1 MQSQAQSRKR
11 PAPGTSPMVQQQP
24 TPPQPA
30 YSYQQM
36 SENPDFSNFDFSQ
49 HFNPDQSQN
58 FNDPI
63 FSPNNDFAYLQNTSQ
78 PAAYGGNVTA
88 PASASTDLIRRPRG
102 QQLAVPGSAQQQEQW
117 NGGFGGMNGQNEDDD
132 EQDLD
137 RKVQL
142 AKRDAQGK
150 RKQIPPFVQKLSSF
164 LDSSHTDLIRWSDD
178 GRSFIVL
185 DEDEFARTLIPELF
199 KHNNY
204 ASFVRQLNMYGF
216 HKTVNITDGSLRQSE
231 KARKGVKPPSMY
243 SHPYF
248 RKNRPDLL
256 WLIQKP
262 STKSGAKRKRDGAI
276 KDEYA
281 SDEERSFSPGP
292 AGAPVGELLAPGP
305 SGGDGASGQEM
316 ATLPRNELTSVR
328 HELQRLQSQQRFI
341 SKMITQLKEQNDAF
355 YRQASAFQALHDRH
369 ENSINAIL
377 TFLATFYNRS
387 LESHGGAQNLV
398 NLFNSNVQNQNQEQ
412 DRVVEEFNDGASDN
426 SGQVQRFPKKPQL
439 LLGAGPVA
447 SYQQQMARQQR
458 GQANTQ
464 PNSERS
470 SLSPPNA
477 GSQRGS
483 ASSARPER
491 PSNLKPNSSASPV
504 VKTDA
509 PTPSMLNHV
518 PENDQMMSLI
528 NSVNAT
534 NADTPSTA
542 APVFDFTSALDHY
555 QNANGNT
562 PLTPQQRDDMLALMA
577 ANQQQQ
583 PGNASSSGGG
593 GPRHHD
599 NALISPQPPAM
610 PDLEQLKQ
618 TQHQLDMLTN
628 LQKQQDEKVQELN
641 RKLQPLSPTGAIP
654 GLHGQPAA
662 ASSDENPF
670 DFPGAPGDYDPNAFI
685 DFDDGSWGGPPASS
699 SSHHPASAAAA
710 GGRNFNDDDD
720 DNALN
725 FDFGNGPIGSGET
738 GEINW
743 DFTNDSGGDM
753 FQTSGGGSGTGTTPG
768 MGMGVFGGGGGDGDG
783 GSWGGEEEEE
793 ARDGGYGSGGGG
805 GAGAGAGHGNGVD
818 GGGGG
823 RVESVS
829 SSSAAASPRPQ
840 PAAGGGGGG
849 GGEEASPGTTTT
861 TTTTPN
867 KRPRR
872 S

>member
-1 MQSQAQSRKR
+1 
-11 PAPGTSPMVQQQP
+11 
-24 TPPQPA
+24 
-30 YSYQQM
+30 
-36 SENPDFSNFDFSQ
+36 
-49 HFNPDQSQN
+49 
-58 FNDPI
+58 
-63 FSPNNDFAYLQNTSQ
+63 
-78 PAAYGGNVTA
+78 
-88 PASASTDLIRRPRG
+88 
-102 QQLAVPGSAQQQEQW
+102 
-117 NGGFGGMNGQNEDDD
+117 
-132 EQDLD
+132 
-137 RKVQL
+137 
-142 AKRDAQGK
+142 
-150 RKQIPPFVQKLSSF
+150 
-164 LDSSHTDLIRWSDD
+164 
-178 GRSFIVL
+178 
-185 DEDEFARTLIPELF
+185 
-199 KHNNY
+199 
-204 ASFVRQLNMYGF
+204 MYGF

-262 STKSGAKRKRDGAI
+262 STKSGAKRKRDGGI
-276 KDEYA
+276 KDDYA
-281 SDEERSFSPGP
+281 SDDERSFSPGP
-292 AGAPVGELLAPGP
+292 AGAPVGELPAPGP

-458 GQANTQ
+458 GQATTQ

-470 SLSPPNA
+470 SLSPPNG
-477 GSQRGS
+477 GSQRDS

-491 PSNLKPNSSASPV
+491 LPNLKPNSSASPV

-509 PTPSMLNHV
+509 PTPNMLNQV

-534 NADTPSTA
+534 NANTPSTA
-542 APVFDFTSALDHY
+542 APAFDFTSALDHY
-555 QNANGNT
+555 QNANGNA

-577 ANQQQQ
+577 ANQQQ
-583 PGNASSSGGG
+583 PGNSSSGGH
-593 GPRHHD
+593 RND
-599 NALISPQPPAM
+599 NNALISPQPPAM

-618 TQHQLDMLTN
+618 TQQQLDMLTN

-654 GLHGQPAA
+654 GLHGQQPAP
-662 ASSDENPF
+662 DDNPF

-685 DFDDGSWGGPPASS
+685 DFDDGAWGPSAS
-699 SSHHPASAAAA
+699 SSHHHPAT
-710 GGRNFNDDDD
+710 GGSSGGQNNDDDD
-720 DNALN
+720 DALN
-725 FDFGNGPIGSGET
+725 FDFGNGPIGTGET

-753 FQTSGGGSGTGTTPG
+753 FQTSGGSGSGTGW
-768 MGMGVFGGGGGDGDG
+768 GGFSGGAAGGGPSGGGEAQDDGFTAAAAAAGAGGGDGGDG
-783 GSWGGEEEEE
+783 
-793 ARDGGYGSGGGG
+793 
-805 GAGAGAGHGNGVD
+805 

-829 SSSAAASPRPQ
+829 SSATASPSQ
-840 PAAGGGGGG
+840 PPAGGGG
-849 GGEEASPGTTTT
+849 GGEEEVVGTR
-861 TTTTPN
+861 TPN
-867 KRPRR
+867 KRARR

>member
-1 MQSQAQSRKR
+1 
-11 PAPGTSPMVQQQP
+11 
-24 TPPQPA
+24 
-30 YSYQQM
+30 
-36 SENPDFSNFDFSQ
+36 
-49 HFNPDQSQN
+49 
-58 FNDPI
+58 
-63 FSPNNDFAYLQNTSQ
+63 
-78 PAAYGGNVTA
+78 
-88 PASASTDLIRRPRG
+88 
-102 QQLAVPGSAQQQEQW
+102 
-117 NGGFGGMNGQNEDDD
+117 
-132 EQDLD
+132 
-137 RKVQL
+137 
-142 AKRDAQGK
+142 
-150 RKQIPPFVQKLSSF
+150 
-164 LDSSHTDLIRWSDD
+164 
-178 GRSFIVL
+178 
-185 DEDEFARTLIPELF
+185 
-199 KHNNY
+199 
-204 ASFVRQLNMYGF
+204 MYGF

-276 KDEYA
+276 KDDYA
-281 SDEERSFSPGP
+281 SDDERSFSPGP
-292 AGAPVGELLAPGP
+292 AGAPVGELPAPGP
-305 SGGDGASGQEM
+305 SGGGDGASGQEM

-412 DRVVEEFNDGASDN
+412 DRVVEEFNDGASEN

-458 GQANTQ
+458 GQATTQ

-509 PTPSMLNHV
+509 PTPNMLNQV

-534 NADTPSTA
+534 NANTPSTA
-542 APVFDFTSALDHY
+542 APAFDFTSALDHY
-555 QNANGNT
+555 QTANGNA

-577 ANQQQQ
+577 ANQPQQ
-583 PGNASSSGGG
+583 PSNSSSSTTAG

-628 LQKQQDEKVQELN
+628 LQKQQDAKVQELN

-654 GLHGQPAA
+654 GLHGQSA
-662 ASSDENPF
+662 SDENPF
-670 DFPGAPGDYDPNAFI
+670 DFPGAAPGDYDPNAFI
-685 DFDDGSWGGPPASS
+685 DFDDGAWGPASS
-699 SSHHPASAAAA
+699 ASARHASPAAAA
-710 GGRNFNDDDD
+710 GQKVDDHDDD
-720 DNALN
+720 ALN
-725 FDFGNGPIGSGET
+725 FDFGNGPIGSGAGEGV

-753 FQTSGGGSGTGTTPG
+753 FQTSADGTTG
-768 MGMGVFGGGGGDGDG
+768 GFGGGFGDG
-783 GSWGGEEEEE
+783 GSWGEE
-793 ARDGGYGSGGGG
+793 AHAGGGG
-805 GAGAGAGHGNGVD
+805 GGGGGGWDGGDGGEGEGGA

-829 SSSAAASPRPQ
+829 SSSATASPRQ
-840 PAAGGGGGG
+840 PPAGGGG
-849 GGEEASPGTTTT
+849 GGEESVGRAS
-861 TTTTPN
+861 TPN
-867 KRPRR
+867 KRSRR

>member
-262 STKSGAKRKRDGAI
+262 STKSGAKRKRDGGI
-276 KDEYA
+276 KDDYA
-281 SDEERSFSPGP
+281 SDDERSFSPGP
-292 AGAPVGELLAPGP
+292 AGAPVGELPAPGP

-458 GQANTQ
+458 GQATTQ

-470 SLSPPNA
+470 SLSPPNG
-477 GSQRGS
+477 GSQRDS

-491 PSNLKPNSSASPV
+491 LPNLKPNSSASPV

-509 PTPSMLNHV
+509 PTPNMLNQV

-534 NADTPSTA
+534 NANTPSTA
-542 APVFDFTSALDHY
+542 APAFDFTSALDHY
-555 QNANGNT
+555 QNANGNA

-577 ANQQQQ
+577 ANQQQ
-583 PGNASSSGGG
+583 PGNSSSGGH
-593 GPRHHD
+593 RND
-599 NALISPQPPAM
+599 NNALISPQPPAM

-618 TQHQLDMLTN
+618 TQQQLDMLTN

-654 GLHGQPAA
+654 GLHGQQPAP
-662 ASSDENPF
+662 DDNPF

-685 DFDDGSWGGPPASS
+685 DFDDGAWGPSAS
-699 SSHHPASAAAA
+699 SSHHHPAT
-710 GGRNFNDDDD
+710 GGSSGGQNNDDDD
-720 DNALN
+720 DALN
-725 FDFGNGPIGSGET
+725 FDFGNGPIGTGET

-753 FQTSGGGSGTGTTPG
+753 FQTSGGSGSGTGW
-768 MGMGVFGGGGGDGDG
+768 GGFSGGAAGGGPSGGGEAQDDGFTAAAAAAGAGGGDGGDG
-783 GSWGGEEEEE
+783 
-793 ARDGGYGSGGGG
+793 
-805 GAGAGAGHGNGVD
+805 

-829 SSSAAASPRPQ
+829 SSATASPSQ
-840 PAAGGGGGG
+840 PPAGGGG
-849 GGEEASPGTTTT
+849 GGEEEVVGTR
-861 TTTTPN
+861 TPN
-867 KRPRR
+867 KRARR